1 MTLWQAIRRATVLVP
16 SGPDHDPGRF
26 HLHVVMNDPAA
37 DNQGRHKV
45 IVVSVTS
52 IPASNLYDASCTL
65 FPGEHPFVRKHSFVL
80 YARAH
85 LADPADL
92 EAKVRTGKY
101 VAKPH
106 LSEKT
111 FKHVVQGLLESPY
124 TTPAVLS
131 FFERASKP

>member
-1 MTLWQAIRRATVLVP
+1 MTLWQAIRRATVLIP
-16 SGPDHDPGRF
+16 SGPAHDPDRF

-37 DNQGRHKV
+37 DKHGQHKV

-65 FPGEHPFVRKHSFVL
+65 FPGEHPFVHKHSFVL

-92 EAKVRTGKY
+92 VAKVNAGQY

-111 FKHVVQGLLESPY
+111 FKHVVDGLLDSPY
-124 TTPAVLS
+124 TTPAVLA
-131 FFERASKP
+131 FFNKASSP